1 MEKTLIIENKIQTK
15 MIAHRGLSGVEI
27 ENTMPAFLLA
37 AQHSYYGIE
46 TDVHRT
52 KDGFFVIHHDDDLLC
67 IYDSP
72 LVIKENDLETLKER
86 LSQKGS
92 ATR

>member
-1 MEKTLIIENKIQTK
+1 

-52 KDGFFVIHHDDDLLC
+52 KNGFFVIHHDDDLLR

-72 LVIKENDLETLKER
+72 LVIKENDLETLKDAS
-86 LSQKGS
+86 LSKGS